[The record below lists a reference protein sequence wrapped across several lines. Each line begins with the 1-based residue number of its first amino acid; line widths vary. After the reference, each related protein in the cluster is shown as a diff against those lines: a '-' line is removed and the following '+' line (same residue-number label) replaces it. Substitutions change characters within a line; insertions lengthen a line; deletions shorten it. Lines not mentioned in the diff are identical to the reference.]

1 MPNNS
6 SLINNEGDGRGLS
19 RFQEIARLG
28 SSCVPGEPPLPTMG
42 IIILKPREVWEQMF
56 GV

>member
-1 MPNNS
+1 MLNNS

-19 RFQEIARLG
+19 RFQYISRLG
-28 SSCVPGEPPLPTMG
+28 SSCVPGEPPLSTMG
-42 IIILKPREVWEQMF
+42 IIILKLREVWEQMF